1 MPNSPAADITKALRH
16 AVKEENIPQVRK
28 ILLDPQL
35 FYITYNS
42 AFAAPLE
49 KAVKKGNSTLVQII
63 VEAIQKRYQQ
73 DAGPDAAAVIN
84 KAIQLATTL
93 SHLDILKK
101 LYKAR
106 ASLPVHQKCDIT
118 ALRNAVIGGH
128 QELIQV
134 ILEANVQTPL
144 PGDQLLEEA
153 VEWAMKKTLLSS
165 KALLISPRARQAV
178 VEDPAAVVED
188 SLPSAALPATP
199 SKPSTT
205 AAASEQLMTPSKPLP
220 RPSIEPSPD
229 SKKLAEIMQMMQAM
243 MPSSESAVGRAL
255 ESASGEGIPTTLMI
269 DPS

>member
-73 DAGPDAAAVIN
+73 DDGPDAAAVIN
-84 KAIQLATTL
+84 KAIQLETTL
-93 SHLDILKK
+93 SHLDIFKK

-106 ASLPVHQKCDIT
+106 ASLPVHQKCDI
-118 ALRNAVIGGH
+118 AVLRNAVIGGH
-128 QELIQV
+128 QEATQV
-134 ILEANVQTPL
+134 ILEANMQRPL

-153 VEWAMKKTLLSS
+153 VEEAMKKILLSS
-165 KALLISPRARQAV
+165 QALLISPRARQAV
-178 VEDPAAVVED
+178 VEDPAAVVEGF
-188 SLPSAALPATP
+188 LPSAALPATP
-199 SKPSTT
+199 SKPSAT
-205 AAASEQLMTPSKPLP
+205 ASAEQLMTPRKPLP
-220 RPSIEPSPD
+220 RPSIEPTSPD
-229 SKKLAEIMQMMQAM
+229 SQKLAEIMQMMQAM

-255 ESASGEGIPTTLMI
+255 ESASGEGSLATVMI

>member
-73 DAGPDAAAVIN
+73 DDGSDAAAVIN
-84 KAIQLATTL
+84 KAIQLETTL

-118 ALRNAVIGGH
+118 VLRNAVIGGH
-128 QELIQV
+128 QEAIQV
-134 ILEANVQTPL
+134 ILEANAQTPL

-165 KALLISPRARQAV
+165 QALLISPRARQAV
-178 VEDPAAVVED
+178 VEDPAAVVEG

-199 SKPSTT
+199 SKPSAT
-205 AAASEQLMTPSKPLP
+205 AAAEQLMTPSKPLP

-229 SKKLAEIMQMMQAM
+229 SQKLAEIMQMMQAM

-255 ESASGEGIPTTLMI
+255 ESASGEGSLATAVI